1 LPIYARLVHSA
12 STRRSFFGSRH
23 DVYQE
28 FEMSHLSTRRR
39 AVRVAA
45 IRGIA
50 ALACGGTL
58 SLAQAQAPGSVRIE
72 LAPTLEAS
80 APGTPVP
87 KAQYQSSF
95 DGLPTGIEQAVV
107 DWRAANATVGQF
119 KRGHVDL
126 LKWEEE
132 QVRQKPVPSGMP
144 DMPCC
149 KGTKP

>member
-1 LPIYARLVHSA
+1 M
-12 STRRSFFGSRH
+12 RRSFGTRH
-23 DVYQE
+23 HVFQE
-28 FEMSHLSTRRR
+28 FEMSHLSTQRRV
-39 AVRVAA
+39 VRLAA
-45 IRGIA
+45 TRGIT
-50 ALACGGTL
+50 ALVSWGALG
-58 SLAQAQAPGSVRIE
+58 LAQAQAPGSVRIDP
-72 LAPTLEAS
+72 APTLEAS

-87 KAQYQSSF
+87 KAPYRSAF
-95 DGLPTGIEQAVV
+95 DGLPTGIEQTVV

-132 QVRQKPVPSGMP
+132 QAQQKPVPPGMP

>member
-1 LPIYARLVHSA
+1 
-12 STRRSFFGSRH
+12 
-23 DVYQE
+23 
-28 FEMSHLSTRRR
+28 MSHLSTQRR
-39 AVRVAA
+39 AVRTAA
-45 IRGIA
+45 TRRIT
-50 ALACGGTL
+50 ALVFWVVGLG
-58 SLAQAQAPGSVRIE
+58 LAQAQAPGSVRIDPV
-72 LAPTLEAS
+72 PTLEVS

-87 KAQYQSSF
+87 KAQYQSIF
-95 DGLPTGIEQAVV
+95 DGLPTGVEQSVV

>member
-1 LPIYARLVHSA
+1 
-12 STRRSFFGSRH
+12 
-23 DVYQE
+23 
-28 FEMSHLSTRRR
+28 MSHLLTQRR
-39 AVRVAA
+39 AVRTAA
-45 IRGIA
+45 NKGIA
-50 ALACGGTL
+50 ALVFWEMGLG
-58 SLAQAQAPGSVRIE
+58 LAQTQAPSSVRIDP
-72 LAPTLEAS
+72 LPTMEAS
-80 APGTPVP
+80 APGTLVP
-87 KAQYQSSF
+87 KAQYQSPF
-95 DGLPTGIEQAVV
+95 DGLPTGVEQSVV